1 MTDTL
6 KTKNKESI
14 LRTWLWIMVMIA
26 IILGVG
32 YSSFVVVADKGVPTW
47 DYRPVKS
54 LPSESPYA
62 VYPKNPSGQHV
73 SGKEDK

>member
-1 MTDTL
+1 MTDTP
-6 KTKNKESI
+6 KSKESL
-14 LRTWLWIMVMIA
+14 LRTFVWITIMVA

-32 YSSFVVVADKGVPTW
+32 YFSFVVVSDKGPPAW

-62 VYPKNPSGQHV
+62 VYPKNPQGQHV
-73 SGKEDK
+73 SGKEGK

>member
-1 MTDTL
+1 MW
-6 KTKNKESI
+6 I
-14 LRTWLWIMVMIA
+14 IIMVG

-32 YSSFVVVADKGVPTW
+32 YFSFTVVSDKGPPTW

-62 VYPKNPSGQHV
+62 VYPKNPQGQHV
-73 SGKEDK
+73 SGKEGK